1 MPSAEI
7 LTIGTEILL
16 GEIVDTNAR
25 HIARVLRAEGVDVFW
40 TASVGDNPERIA
52 WLLRQALARSE
63 IVIATGGL
71 GPTVDDVTREAV
83 ALALGVELEFRPAL
97 WDEVQAMFRSF
108 GREPSANNRRQ
119 AFVPAGALAVS
130 NPVGTAPAFI
140 CETERAAVL
149 CLPGVP
155 REMEYLLTQAVLP
168 YLRERFGLS
177 EVIVVRVLHT
187 IGVGESLIDERIADL
202 ELLANPTVGLAAHA
216 GQVDVRITAKAGST
230 VQAEALLAPVEAEL
244 RSRLGDMVYGAD
256 QASLEE
262 AAVAPLRAR
271 GWRLVVVEAGLEG
284 ALVRSIAAAG
294 ADLAAGLVLPAGP
307 DAATWAGVMEAVL
320 RDHPADVT
328 LAVALLPDE
337 GPRAASLRLRL
348 PGLDETTI
356 HRFGGHP
363 RLDAR
368 RATHLA
374 LDALR
379 RLGTT

>member
-25 HIARVLRAEGVDVFW
+25 YIARALRAEGVDVFW

-83 ALALGVELEFRPAL
+83 ALALGVALEFRPAL

-108 GREPSANNRRQ
+108 GREPSENNRRQ
-119 AFVPAGALAVS
+119 ATVPAGAIALS

-140 CETERAAVL
+140 CETERAAVV

-155 REMEYLLTQAVLP
+155 REMEYLLAQAVLP

-202 ELLANPTVGLAAHA
+202 ETLSNPTVGLAAHA
-216 GQVDVRITAKAGST
+216 GQVDVRITAKA
-230 VQAEALLAPVEAEL
+230 ANAMAAAALLAPVEAEL
-244 RSRLGDMVYGAD
+244 RQRLGDLVYGVD

-262 AAVAPLRAR
+262 AAVAPLRKR
-271 GWRLVVVEAGLEG
+271 GWRIVVVEAGLAG
-284 ALVRSIAAAG
+284 ALVQRVAAAG
-294 ADLAAGLVLPAGP
+294 ADLAAGLVLPASP
-307 DAATWAGVMEAVL
+307 DAATWAGVVDELL
-320 RDHPADVT
+320 RDHPADVV
-328 LAVALLPDE
+328 LAVALFPDQQ
-337 GPRAASLRLRL
+337 PRASSIRLRTPL
-348 PGLDETTI
+348 ADEVTN
-356 HRFGGHP
+356 HRFGGHV
-363 RLDAR
+363 RLDER

-379 RLGTT
+379 RLGPP